1 MEHRESVLNTRVRQ
15 HLALFTAIV
24 LLLDNL
30 STIVAVS
37 RGAVELN
44 PIIALMLG
52 NSVVYA
58 LFTAF
63 KVSLGYYLT
72 YKYVNDKVSLI
83 AWTVILF
90 FFLRA
95 VVINVMNA
103 W

>member
-1 MEHRESVLNTRVRQ
+1 MEHREPVLNHSVR
-15 HLALFTAIV
+15 HYLALFTAIV

-30 STIVAVS
+30 TTIIAVS
-37 RGAVELN
+37 RGAVESN

-52 NSVVYA
+52 NSIVYA

-72 YKYVNDKVSLI
+72 YKYVNDKVSLA
-83 AWTVILF
+83 AWAVVLF